1 MKKIKKFRHELKYYI
16 NFFEYNVLRDKLK
29 HVLKRD
35 KYSDGNG
42 EYHIRS
48 LYFDDLHRNALYEKQ
63 AGILSRKKFRI
74 RIYNFK
80 DDVIKLEIKSRNGQF
95 ITKESSPLT
104 LHQYNAIR
112 NGDYNFL
119 GESRDLVFNEF
130 YYQITNNRL
139 MPDVIVDYV
148 REAYISDINNIRITF
163 DKNLR
168 TGLADTSLFDP
179 SLVTVDVIEKPLH
192 VLEIKYDNFLPSHL
206 RNILQIASNQR
217 YAISKFVVCKKY
229 NKLNNWE
236 DN

>member
-1 MKKIKKFRHELKYYI
+1 M
-16 NFFEYNVLRDKLK
+16 
-29 HVLKRD
+29 
-35 KYSDGNG
+35 
-42 EYHIRS
+42 
-48 LYFDDLHRNALYEKQ
+48 YEKQ

-95 ITKESSPLT
+95 ITKESSSLT
-104 LHQYNAIR
+104 LNQYNAIR

-119 GESRDLVFNEF
+119 GESRDPVFNEF

-206 RNILQIASNQR
+206 MNILQIASNQR